1 MKIRG
6 HRFGSRSGWRAAL
19 MLLAGLCGAGCNTY
33 SYFDV
38 HVKLDDAGFS
48 RTRRAV
54 IHTCHLFLTG
64 AVTTD
69 TILARCSPPDSNDV
83 GTFNYSTFTDS
94 GSVMFTLRTFEGTG
108 EVNKI
113 GEGSTSLAISSGN
126 TVAGEL
132 TVLYTGPADQL

>member
-1 MKIRG
+1 MKILGYRLSSL
-6 HRFGSRSGWRAAL
+6 FGWCAAL
-19 MLLAGLCGAGCNTY
+19 ILLAGLGSAGCNTY
-33 SYFDV
+33 SYLDV
-38 HVKLDDAGFS
+38 HVKLDDVGFS
-48 RTRRAV
+48 PTRRAV

-69 TILARCSPPDSNDV
+69 TVLSKCSPPDSNDV

-94 GSVMFTLRTFEGTG
+94 GSIMFTVKTFQGTG

-113 GEGSTSLAISSGN
+113 GEGSTSLTIASGN

-132 TVLYTGPADQL
+132 TVMYTGPAAQQ